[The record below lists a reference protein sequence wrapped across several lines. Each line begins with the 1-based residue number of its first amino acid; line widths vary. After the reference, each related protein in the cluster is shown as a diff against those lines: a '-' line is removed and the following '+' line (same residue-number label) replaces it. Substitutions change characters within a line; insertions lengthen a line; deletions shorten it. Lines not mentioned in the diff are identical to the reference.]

1 MINYAVY
8 LVLKEK
14 LGEMSGLTIKL
25 KANTGNYAM
34 AVAEYLVA
42 LQKIADEHR
51 LVIASDVAI
60 ALQKIC
66 SFDGKGGDTGKRR
79 NPRKER
85 DDYALNRLADLQ
97 IILKSFYDKYDKI
110 YEECSDVC
118 RQIIAQIMTYNP
130 LVIQKSKDVVAEI
143 IAIASNE
150 DALKP
155 YYSHVIGSLGI
166 YNARAVFDIVLPS
179 MGF

>member
-1 MINYAVY
+1 MINYAIY
-8 LVLKEK
+8 LDLKQK
-14 LGEMSGLTIKL
+14 LGEISDLTIKL
-25 KANTGNYAM
+25 KANTGSYAI
-34 AVAEYLVA
+34 AVAEYLIA

-51 LVIASDVAI
+51 MAFASDVAI
-60 ALQKIC
+60 ALQKLC

-85 DDYALNRLADLQ
+85 DDYALNRLAELQ

-110 YEECSDVC
+110 YEDCGNVC
-118 RQIIAQIMTYNP
+118 RQIVAQIMTYNP
-130 LVIQKSKDVVAEI
+130 LVLQKSKDVVAEI
-143 IAIASNE
+143 MAIASHE

-166 YNARAVFDIVLPS
+166 YNARAVFDTVLPS